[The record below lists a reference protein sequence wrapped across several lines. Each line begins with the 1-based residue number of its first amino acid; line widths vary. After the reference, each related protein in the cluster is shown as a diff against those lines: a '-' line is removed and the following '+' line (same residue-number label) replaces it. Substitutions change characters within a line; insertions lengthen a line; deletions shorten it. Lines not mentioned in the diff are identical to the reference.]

1 SARCPTYLPPSHLT
15 TPQSSTAAHP
25 QHRLRRTFGVFH
37 FHPALNTINLLY
49 SKQLLSFA
57 ALLLCNPLPG
67 NFCIASPIRPITLL
81 LPARPSVTTRHLS
94 DSTQPTDPSRTR
106 TLRTPATT
114 PTPVPPCHNV
124 IGEEQ

>member
-1 SARCPTYLPPSHLT
+1 MQAKARK
-15 TPQSSTAAHP
+15 
-25 QHRLRRTFGVFH
+25 GVTVIH
-37 FHPALNTINLLY
+37 
-49 SKQLLSFA
+49 KQLLSFA

-124 IGEEQ
+124 IGEEQEQASFPTHTYTTT